1 MKMNKEKLNE
11 LRSKI
16 SIPLVQAMK
25 LLKQH
30 DENIEQ
36 CIQAFHDE
44 NIKKICEKTGCDLSI
59 IFEYYHDVAYEY
71 NVGKVIAKVEDLM
84 HRPIKLTIEENP
96 LYIDKVGFFIWAE
109 DENLNT
115 IDDERNRT
123 YFIPRYDFE
132 YVVDIFAS
140 VFPIFNPMRK
150 YLETSFDECS
160 DNYFDHAAI
169 TEIISKIKALNVET
183 NEIGRFFT
191 RLIYVLEE
199 KNEIGSYL
207 VVFGNQ

>member
-1 MKMNKEKLNE
+1 MNKEKLNE

-25 LLKQH
+25 LLKQY
-30 DENIEQ
+30 DENVEQ

-44 NIKKICEKTGCDLSI
+44 NIKKICEETGCDLSI

-71 NVGKVIAKVEDLM
+71 NVGKVIAKVEALI

-96 LYIDKVGFFIWAE
+96 LYVDKVGFFIWAE

-123 YFIPRYDFE
+123 YFIPSYDFS
-132 YVVDIFAS
+132 YVIDVFKS
-140 VFPIFNPMRK
+140 VFPLFNPIRDE
-150 YLETSFDECS
+150 LELGFDICF
-160 DNYFDHAAI
+160 DNYFDQDTI
-169 TEIISKIKALNVET
+169 QIIISKIKGLHFTDLKIMCFLAKIVQCLEDKKS
-183 NEIGRFFT
+183 IGAY
-191 RLIYVLEE
+191 IIIE
-199 KNEIGSYL
+199 
-207 VVFGNQ
+207 GNQ